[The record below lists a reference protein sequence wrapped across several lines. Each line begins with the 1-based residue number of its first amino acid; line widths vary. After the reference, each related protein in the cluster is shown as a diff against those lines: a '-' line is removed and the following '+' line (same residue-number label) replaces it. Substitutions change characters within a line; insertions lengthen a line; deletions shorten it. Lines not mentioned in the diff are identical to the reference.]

1 MALEVQTLEDQ
12 LKLAFKKIEKP
23 LEEAL
28 DEHWKK
34 VSTSENSLY
43 EVQVKIDKWIRAHPA
58 ETDFNVN
65 AYKKQVWTETS
76 KDWAASLSEHISADV
91 TKVLMDEASPAIAQA
106 IDLFIRSGTVNTAV
120 ATSVNT
126 AVVGTAGL
134 TPVVGTG
141 TGAGVGTGIGAVT

>member
-1 MALEVQTLEDQ
+1 MALDVKILEDQ

-34 VSTSENSLY
+34 VSTNENSLY

-58 ETDFNVN
+58 ESDFNVS

-76 KDWAASLSEHISADV
+76 KEWAASLSEHISTDV
-91 TKVLMDEASPAIAQA
+91 TKVLMDEATPAIAQA

-120 ATSVNT
+120 TTAVNT
-126 AVVGTAGL
+126 IVVGAAGAI
-134 TPVVGTG
+134 PVAGTG
-141 TGAGVGTGIGAVT
+141 TGAGIGAGVGTVT